1 MKLIDHLSAWA
12 LVAAMMAMVFV
23 WSVAMST
30 HDTSIAS
37 DAPSAQLIAS
47 PADLRAAP
55 PSRRH
60 FDLGPA
66 LGRFAGAGLGP
77 ERDGESEPTWA
88 RHEDVAAP
96 RHSLPSTAIQYA
108 HNHR

>member
-1 MKLIDHLSAWA
+1 MKLINHLSAWA

-66 LGRFAGAGLGP
+66 LGRFAGAGLGL
-77 ERDGESEPTWA
+77 ERDGESEPAWA

-96 RHSLPSTAIQYA
+96 RHSVASTASRNPI
-108 HNHR
+108 RM